1 MYSMFYQGSRNDLL
15 FALLPSLTKVEISLL
30 IYLRNYFVTPRKVPD
45 ENIVSVTDS
54 SVQASSQV
62 PSRVAFI
69 IPKEYTCFTAVI
81 PAIKRV
87 INFPS
92 LLSLLLSARSLSPSA

>member
-1 MYSMFYQGSRNDLL
+1 MFYQGSRNDLL

-45 ENIVSVTDS
+45 ENIIVSVTDS